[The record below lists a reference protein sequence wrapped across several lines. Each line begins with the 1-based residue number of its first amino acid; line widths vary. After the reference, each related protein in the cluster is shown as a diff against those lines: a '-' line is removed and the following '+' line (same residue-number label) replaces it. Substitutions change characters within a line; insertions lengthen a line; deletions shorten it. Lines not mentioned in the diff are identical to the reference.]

1 MYLADYAEEKGYNIS
16 DLYVNLI
23 TYNNTIEIENAV
35 GYTIYYTVYGNG
47 GFTVELPDG
56 KESTY
61 YYDSEKDIL
70 TCYDIAPDGN
80 TALFEYTEGYNPI
93 NNLVLSQG
101 SFDISSVAGT
111 WTLTK
116 IGGVS
121 YGGEYDEYTIVVE
134 NDGRVTVCGD
144 SGYNAVST
152 DTGFRIYIDGINY
165 PIWELNYDRNTDTLT
180 DSTNGENEIY
190 LFERK

>member
-1 MYLADYAEEKGYNIS
+1 MLRRNLIIYDNIIEIEDYNGVNSYTITNNGGRLRLNYDEVRYADLSLDSEKRILSYSGLLNGGDVVTFGFIEGYNII
-16 DLYVNLI
+16 D
-23 TYNNTIEIENAV
+23 
-35 GYTIYYTVYGNG
+35 
-47 GFTVELPDG
+47 
-56 KESTY
+56 
-61 YYDSEKDIL
+61 
-70 TCYDIAPDGN
+70 
-80 TALFEYTEGYNPI
+80 NPQS
-93 NNLVLSQG
+93 VPG
-101 SFDISSVAGT
+101 SFDMSSVAGT

-134 NDGRVTVCGD
+134 NDGRVVVCGD
-144 SGYNAVST
+144 SGYNAVPT
-152 DTGFRIYIDGINY
+152 DTGFRIYIGGINY